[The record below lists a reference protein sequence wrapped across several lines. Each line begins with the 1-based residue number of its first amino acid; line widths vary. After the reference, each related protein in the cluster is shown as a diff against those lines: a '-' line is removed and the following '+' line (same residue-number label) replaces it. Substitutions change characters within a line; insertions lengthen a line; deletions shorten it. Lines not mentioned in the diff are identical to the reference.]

1 MDYPIVYDKFETDFS
16 GTGLAVLGNATN
28 IKIKE
33 VINGEFL
40 LSFVLPRTDVSWQY
54 VQPENFVKV
63 FDCSQNKDQLFRI
76 RAFDEIRDSTGKLTS
91 NIQCEHVYYDAHDCK
106 FFPYV
111 ELIGQ
116 TPEQILTYAFSGTR
130 FTIGTV
136 EITTKTDIFLDKAY
150 PSEIVAKLI
159 ENVGGEL
166 IKDNW
171 TISLVNKRGSNTG
184 VEFRYG
190 KNQATL
196 KRETDAKNV
205 ITRLYPFGKDGLQ
218 IEGNLGYIDSPLI
231 NNYDRPRIGY
241 IDYKDIED
249 PTELLNAAVKEWS
262 TADRDGIDKPKVTYS
277 GEFVELK
284 KLTEYGDVEAFGL
297 GDIVKIVDEGLEADT
312 TQRIMEYEYYP
323 YEPKRST
330 VVLSNLNPRVYR
342 NSRPSNV
349 IADTISQGQYVSDM
363 QTSRGDI
370 NSGWLE
376 NIRAKLQTEINGMVQ
391 TALMHAQS
399 DMYVDNI
406 DNPTK
411 ALILGPGLFAI
422 ANKKKPN
429 GDWDWRT
436 IANGDRVVA
445 DEVDAEWVYA
455 GSIKANQLLIGGE
468 NGSISFDDL
477 SNKPHIPTTG
487 EISSIAT
494 TITANYVATPN
505 LYTNIARVNSY
516 LEIGQQGDNAA
527 KSLIFHGG
535 NSLRDSSIVSTIT
548 GGYSDLTISSAS
560 LQFHAWDSTRF
571 HGPATFLNN
580 VSFCGNVNLSGANVS
595 GVVKTSQD
603 VQLTVTEGGIYV
615 HAGNKYGS
623 IMFDT

>member
-1 MDYPIVYDKFETDFS
+1 MDYPIVYDKFEVDFS
-16 GTGLAVLGNATN
+16 GAGLAVLGIASNV
-28 IKIKE
+28 KIKE

-40 LSFVLPRTDVSWQY
+40 LSFILPRTDPNWQHI
-54 VQPENFVKV
+54 QPENFIKV
-63 FDCSQNKDQLFRI
+63 YDCSQRKDQLFRI
-76 RAFDEIRDSTGKLTS
+76 RSFDEQRDNSGKLTS
-91 NIQCEHVYYDAHDCK
+91 NVQCEHVYYDAHDCK
-106 FFPYV
+106 FIPAV

-116 TPEQILTYAFSGTR
+116 TPTEVLTYAFSGTR

-136 EITTKTDIFLDKAY
+136 EITTMTDIFMDKVY

-190 KNQATL
+190 KNQASL
-196 KRETDAKNV
+196 KRETDAKGV

-218 IEGNLGYIDSPLI
+218 IAGSLGYIDSPLI
-231 NNYDRPRIGY
+231 DNYDRPRAGH

-249 PTELLNAAVKEWS
+249 PAELLTAAQAEWS
-262 TADRDGIDKPKVTYS
+262 TSEKDGIDKPIVTYS
-277 GEFVELK
+277 GEFIELK
-284 KLTEYGDVEAFGL
+284 KLQEYGDVEAFGL
-297 GDIVKIVDEGLEADT
+297 GDIVKIIDEGLDADT
-312 TQRIMEYEYYP
+312 TQRIMEYDYYP
-323 YEPKRST
+323 YEPKKSAIS
-330 VVLSNLNPRVYR
+330 LSNTKPSVYKR
-342 NSRPSNV
+342 NRPSN
-349 IADTISQGQYVSDM
+349 IIGDMIGSGNYVRDM
-363 QTSRGDI
+363 QTSSGDI
-370 NSGWLE
+370 NSGWLD
-376 NIRAKLQTEINGMVQ
+376 NIRTKLQTEINGMVQ
-391 TALMHAQS
+391 TALQHVQA
-399 DMYVDNI
+399 DIYLDNQT
-406 DNPTK
+406 NPTK

-422 ANKKKPN
+422 ANSKKPN

-445 DEVDAEWVYA
+445 DEVDAAWVYA
-455 GSIKANQLLIGGE
+455 GAVKANQLIIGGE

-477 SNKPHIPTTG
+477 SNKPHIPTAA
-487 EISSIAT
+487 EISSLAT

-535 NSLRDSSIVSTIT
+535 NSSRDSSIVSTVT
-548 GGYSDLTISSAS
+548 DGYSDLTFSSAS

-580 VSFCGNVNLSGANVS
+580 VDFYGKVNLSGANVS

-615 HAGNKYGS
+615 HAGDKSGS